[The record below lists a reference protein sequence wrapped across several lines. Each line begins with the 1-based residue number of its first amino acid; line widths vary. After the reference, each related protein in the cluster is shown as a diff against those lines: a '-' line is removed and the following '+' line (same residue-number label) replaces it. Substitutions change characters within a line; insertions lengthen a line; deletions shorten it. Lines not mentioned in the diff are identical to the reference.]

1 MLLSLLSF
9 IWLVALST
17 DFPQT
22 NQNELQFLL
31 VEKEGGKNW
40 IALQRMYCFTLNE
53 SILYSFRL
61 ALFISIYPVNGFS
74 IANYLQNLYQDTF
87 CSCMTGPSVHNTQ
100 SAFGLYQQVFY
111 LKEGNSQQGPAE
123 GWLIMILEQ
132 SFVGMTGYFYWPQVL
147 ML

>member
-22 NQNELQFLL
+22 NQNDLQFLL

-40 IALQRMYCFTLNE
+40 IALQHMYCFTLNE

>member
-1 MLLSLLSF
+1 
-9 IWLVALST
+9 
-17 DFPQT
+17 
-22 NQNELQFLL
+22 
-31 VEKEGGKNW
+31 
-40 IALQRMYCFTLNE
+40 MYCFTLNE

-61 ALFISIYPVNGFS
+61 ALFISIYPVNGFL

-147 ML
+147 MLLLKETAGWEWRVLPYHTGNPVLDPISA

>member
-22 NQNELQFLL
+22 NQNDLQFLL

-40 IALQRMYCFTLNE
+40 IALQLMYRFTLNE

-87 CSCMTGPSVHNTQ
+87 FAAV
-100 SAFGLYQQVFY
+100 
-111 LKEGNSQQGPAE
+111 
-123 GWLIMILEQ
+123 
-132 SFVGMTGYFYWPQVL
+132 
-147 ML
+147 